1 MDDLFGS
8 ERRNTTGEFCWW
20 CAPCFAVNYGAANAA
35 VFGANTA
42 TFVVFAAA
50 SSAMQWMF
58 CWRCAPRIAAYAT
71 TFEGVCGSSSVF
83 AAIIEQRAR
92 RFGHAAD
99 ASAATYWAFF
109 GQRRAQLFG
118 SSSAMAVAHFS
129 TSVLTSVLCS
139 TAMAICWVEINFV
152 GGVQLGTN
160 AFPFCTTASP

>member
-8 ERRNTTGEFCWW
+8 ERRNTTGEFCGR

-35 VFGANTA
+35 VFCANAA
-42 TFVVFAAA
+42 TCVVFAAA

-92 RFGHAAD
+92 RFAHEAH
-99 ASAATYWAFF
+99 ASAATKWVIFWTA
-109 GQRRAQLFG
+109 
-118 SSSAMAVAHFS
+118 SSAAFWIK
-129 TSVLTSVLCS
+129 LRNGGCS
-139 TAMAICWVEINFV
+139 LFYLRVDLRVVFHCDGHLL
-152 GGVQLGTN
+152 GGN
-160 AFPFCTTASP
+160 

>member
-8 ERRNTTGEFCWW
+8 ERRNTTGEFCGR

-35 VFGANTA
+35 VFCANAA
-42 TFVVFAAA
+42 TCVVFAAA

-58 CWRCAPRIAAYAT
+58 CGRYAPRIAANAAT
-71 TFEGVCGSSSVF
+71 CNDVWGSSSVF

-129 TSVLTSVLCS
+129 TSVSTSVMCS

-152 GGVQLGTN
+152 GGVELDTN
-160 AFPFCTTASP
+160 AFSFCTTASP